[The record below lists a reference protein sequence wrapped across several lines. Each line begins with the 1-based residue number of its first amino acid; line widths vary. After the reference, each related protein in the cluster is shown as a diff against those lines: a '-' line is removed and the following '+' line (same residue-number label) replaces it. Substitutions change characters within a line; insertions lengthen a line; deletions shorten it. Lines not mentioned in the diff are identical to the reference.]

1 VKLLVEA
8 GMVHALVCLANLDT
22 ALLTDTS
29 KELLC
34 RYVYIAGAYLNQS
47 LRAKFH
53 SKSQEKM
60 LPA

>member
-1 VKLLVEA
+1 MFLQDKPEHVKVRVKLLVEA

-34 RYVYIAGAYLNQS
+34 R
-47 LRAKFH
+47 
-53 SKSQEKM
+53 
-60 LPA
+60 